1 MHDAEDI
8 VQDTFLKW
16 LSIDQE
22 KIQNTK
28 AYLIKAVTNSCINHI
43 NTLKRRKDEYLEN
56 LNPSDLL
63 EKYKEWDFAKFDIE
77 NEISEALAILSK
89 KLEPIEKAI
98 FLFREVFDFDYEDIQ
113 LVFDKKKENCR
124 KIFSRAKEKLEGQPK
139 KEEGQNSDH
148 FELLE
153 NFKLACTSGQA
164 FSFMHELADDIANK
178 FAKK

>member
-77 NEISEALAILSK
+77 NEISEALAILNK
-89 KLEPIEKAI
+89 KLEPIGRYLI
-98 FLFREVFDFDYEDIQ
+98 LTM
-113 LVFDKKKENCR
+113 
-124 KIFSRAKEKLEGQPK
+124 KIF
-139 KEEGQNSDH
+139 N
-148 FELLE
+148 
-153 NFKLACTSGQA
+153 
-164 FSFMHELADDIANK
+164 
-178 FAKK
+178 